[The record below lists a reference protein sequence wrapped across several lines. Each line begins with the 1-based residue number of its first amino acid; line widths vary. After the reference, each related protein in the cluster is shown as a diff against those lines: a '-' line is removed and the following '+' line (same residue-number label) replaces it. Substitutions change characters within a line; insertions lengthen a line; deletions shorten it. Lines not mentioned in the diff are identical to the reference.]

1 MTLWVVSSQFVMK
14 FHLDCFENSSR
25 ELIFQHFLLFAQD
38 GSLENVVDLSVSGLC
53 QHCQHHLVTKLVLG
67 QMDDVHLRLFGT
79 DSANLF
85 DDLRLLVGG
94 SLLES
99 CDNNR
104 VTNWIQRQ
112 FKDFPFEEAEEL
124 LLQVIWNSF

>member
-1 MTLWVVSSQFVMK
+1 MK
-14 FHLDCFENSSR
+14 LHLDCFENSSR

-99 CDNNR
+99 CDNDCE
-104 VTNWIQRQ
+104 TNWIQRQ
-112 FKDFPFEEAEEL
+112 FEDFPFEEAEEL
-124 LLQVIWNSF
+124 LLHVIWNSF